1 MAFDNDTAGADIN
14 TAEST
19 WRCIKASQKLY
30 NIRETRYST
39 QKNIGAFCKF
49 IGLIVRI
56 NCIMILE
63 DENGW
68 NVFIEQ
74 GGTEG
79 TWQCETC
86 FQNES

>member
-1 MAFDNDTAGADIN
+1 
-14 TAEST
+14 
-19 WRCIKASQKLY
+19 
-30 NIRETRYST
+30 
-39 QKNIGAFCKF
+39 
-49 IGLIVRI
+49 
-56 NCIMILE
+56 MILE